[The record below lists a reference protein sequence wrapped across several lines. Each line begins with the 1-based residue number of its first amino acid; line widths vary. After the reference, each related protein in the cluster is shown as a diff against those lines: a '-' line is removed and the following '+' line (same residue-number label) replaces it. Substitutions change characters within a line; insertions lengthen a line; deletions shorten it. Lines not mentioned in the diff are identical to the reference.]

1 MEWKSGWEKVGKA
14 GSQILQAVVRS
25 LDIIVKSNGK
35 TRTPELFIVVIVL
48 NTAFY

>member
-1 MEWKSGWEKVGKA
+1 MEKCLGKGWKGRQ
-14 GSQILQAVVRS
+14 SQILQAVVRS